1 MRTKRFAAS
10 LALCLFA
17 VVAPALAQQTT
28 GIIIGRILDDQG
40 AAIPGATVSVT
51 NPSTGF
57 NRTAVS
63 DAEGVYRLSA
73 LPVGNYDLNVE
84 LPGFTSV
91 DQKGVIV
98 NVGQTITLDF
108 ALKVASVSETITV
121 TGASPLIE
129 ASVSSVGGVGYGQ
142 PFGGDGAIA
151 IAIGDE
157 ETVTA
162 LVRRPTIDTTM
173 LPTPIPTLLMT
184 SHRGCAGGF
193 LQQNEGIYRSTC
205 SQCASGL
212 VLPPSGLS

>member
-40 AAIPGATVSVT
+40 AAIPGATVSAT

-108 ALKVASVSETITV
+108 
-121 TGASPLIE
+121 G
-129 ASVSSVGGVGYGQ
+129 
-142 PFGGDGAIA
+142 
-151 IAIGDE
+151 
-157 ETVTA
+157 
-162 LVRRPTIDTTM
+162 
-173 LPTPIPTLLMT
+173 
-184 SHRGCAGGF
+184 
-193 LQQNEGIYRSTC
+193 
-205 SQCASGL
+205 
-212 VLPPSGLS
+212 